1 MFEGLIFINKM
12 EECNAIFG
20 QQQIE
25 NIYTTLNMII
35 ENTQNNDELIQY
47 NVQKCVMWCS
57 KYNVLYNQM
66 FV

>member
-1 MFEGLIFINKM
+1 M

-35 ENTQNNDELIQY
+35 EKTQNNDELIQY